1 MEQLETA
8 EIEFSVTNMTSR
20 YQQAI
25 TALNNLQTNHA
36 ILDKVIKERQ
46 KNVHLN
52 IPLTRAFLEVSGMS
66 LDDLDKLKIIHVSGT
81 KGKGKLIF
89 FALSR
94 VYNLNLQ
101 F

>member
-8 EIEFSVTNMTSR
+8 EIEFNVTNMTSR

-66 LDDLDKLKIIHVSGT
+66 LEDLDKLKILHVSGT
-81 KGKGKLIF
+81 KGKGMKLF
-89 FALSR
+89 FCS
-94 VYNLNLQ
+94 

>member
-8 EIEFSVTNMTSR
+8 EIEFNVINMTNR

-52 IPLTRAFLEVSGMS
+52 IPLTKAFLEVSGMS
-66 LDDLDKLKIIHVSGT
+66 LDDLDKLKVLHVSGT
-81 KGKGKLIF
+81 KGKGKTSYFLFLLWYIT
-89 FALSR
+89 
-94 VYNLNLQ
+94 
-101 F
+101 